1 MAGKKTLHQFK
12 CSIKGC
18 LKLRVHVYIF
28 GTLVSVDWYLGLGT
42 VWILLL
48 AKEIINNKIGKLLG
62 PNPGRIEGLHQQHSF
77 LGK

>member
-1 MAGKKTLHQFK
+1 MAGKKTPHQFK
-12 CSIKGC
+12 CSIEGC
-18 LKLRVHVYIF
+18 LKLYIF

-48 AKEIINNKIGKLLG
+48 VKEIINNKICKLLD